1 MNVGSSPESVEA
13 TISYFYSGQGSEVA
27 SIADQILDPQK
38 EEENAT
44 HTVHAPSSPFQ
55 MPALYWIGL
64 DVILGGVSIMPHF
77 KSYHA

>member
-44 HTVHAPSSPFQ
+44 HTVHRPCSLLAIPD
-55 MPALYWIGL
+55 ACIVL
-64 DVILGGVSIMPHF
+64 DWVGCYIRWRVH
-77 KSYHA
+77 HATL